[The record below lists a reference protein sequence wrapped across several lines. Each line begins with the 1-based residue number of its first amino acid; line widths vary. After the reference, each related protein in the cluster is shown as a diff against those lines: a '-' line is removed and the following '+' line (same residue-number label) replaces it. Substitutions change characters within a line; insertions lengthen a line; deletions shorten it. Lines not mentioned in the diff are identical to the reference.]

1 MVRFSLG
8 YSETMSP
15 RRHRADLIPNA
26 NNPRLLQRLVRLV
39 ASGIRK
45 QRALADVLQV
55 EVRTVHY
62 YTQAGEWLGLLDT
75 DREVHLTP
83 RGVEFA
89 FAESRQRAKLYAKA
103 VWSVPLVQALLAQR
117 GDMPETEV
125 ITSFILENEPS
136 MSPRTARRRAT
147 SLKGL
152 IEPALGHRPTQ
163 SEPQGKQLAFSF
175 ASPDNQPKTAK
186 AAVTKVATVDLRAGT
201 ENNPDIY
208 ARLLTAL
215 LDHGEITTGQIRALL
230 DGMGARDCP
239 LGGYVDMAI
248 QRADAT
254 RHADRLIVTSGATAR
269 REFAGDGVLIA
280 LTDPSYR
287 AYLLALAEA
296 ENTPVAQ
303 RERAMLSTQFAAWDR
318 RIFGDTL
325 TEETV
330 HSAITKPLVG
340 RSIYS
345 LPIASSPGH
354 ATASTSAPFL
364 DAIDVSGMMVA
375 FPSSLRSLHG
385 GVSWVNE
392 ALTRNRNAP
401 AGVRPPNPVCTR
413 ASVHGGLLCPSETLP
428 RTIPDT
434 LTLRLRLL
442 THCPAFSLLSCLLLL
457 DRKEDTSMKL
467 VEDESE
473 YVLHWGKKKIDDV
486 LSVFDRFCTSQDWVV
501 SRPLSGGLTGR
512 NLIDTGILIGMC
524 ARVDRRIVLDEQLFL
539 RLQEDAEARMVY
551 EALMPLEDRLHA
563 WLNSAAN

>member
-1 MVRFSLG
+1 LG
-8 YSETMSP
+8 YSERMSP

-103 VWSVPLVQALLAQR
+103 VWGVPFVQALLAQR
-117 GDMPETEV
+117 GDMPGTEV
-125 ITSFILENEPS
+125 IASFILENEPT

-147 SLKGL
+147 SLKGV
-152 IEPALGHRPTQ
+152 IEPALSHRPTR

-175 ASPDNQPKTAK
+175 ANPENQPKTAQTRASK
-186 AAVTKVATVDLRAGT
+186 LTSVDLRAGT

-208 ARLLTAL
+208 GRLLTSL

-230 DGMGARDCP
+230 DGMGARDSP
-239 LGGYVDMAI
+239 LGGYVEMAI
-248 QRADAT
+248 RRADAT
-254 RHADRLIVTSGATAR
+254 RHADRLIVTAGAASR
-269 REFAGDGVLIA
+269 REFAGDGVLVA

-287 AYLLALAEA
+287 AYLLTLAEA
-296 ENTPVAQ
+296 ENTPATL
-303 RERAMLSTQFAAWDR
+303 RERAALSTQFAAWDR
-318 RIFGDTL
+318 RVFGDVL

-340 RSIYS
+340 RSISS
-345 LPIASSPGH
+345 LPIASNPGP

-364 DAIDVSGMMVA
+364 DTIDVSGMMVA
-375 FPSSLRSLHG
+375 FPSSLKSLNG

-467 VEDESE
+467 VEHESE
-473 YVLHWGKKKIDDV
+473 YVLYWGKKKIDDI
-486 LSVFDRFCTSQDWVV
+486 LSVFDRFCSSQDWVV

-512 NLIDTGILIGMC
+512 NLIETGIVVGMC
-524 ARVDRRIVLDEQLFL
+524 ARVNRRIVLDEHLFL

-551 EALMPLEDRLHA
+551 EALLPLEDRLHA
-563 WLNSAAN
+563 WLNSAGK